1 MIVTDFQ
8 QSHKFT
14 RESEDSHMHWRE
26 KAFQECIGISLSPL
40 LLLIIT
46 RQDSYLLKNP
56 GSAILKICVPL
67 GKLPY
72 HPNAT
77 GKNEWECKGTP
88 WMANSL
94 TPISG
99 VFYVEVHL
107 GSLGWWWL
115 FDSSGWSTGAHGLGQ
130 KLPPIKEDHLFLW
143 RRERQKRQA
152 MLSTEI
158 WKSSWFLLDPSGV
171 ASWRSWNF
179 QS

>member
-8 QSHKFT
+8 QAHKFT

-77 GKNEWECKGTP
+77 GENEWDVKALRGWQIRLHLFQVCFMLRFILAASGGDD
-88 WMANSL
+88 SL
-94 TPISG
+94 IPQDDLRELTDLDRSFRPSRRTTYFCGGGRGRKDRQCWALRFGRVLGSCWI
-99 VFYVEVHL
+99 HL
-107 GSLGWWWL
+107 G
-115 FDSSGWSTGAHGLGQ
+115 
-130 KLPPIKEDHLFLW
+130 
-143 RRERQKRQA
+143 
-152 MLSTEI
+152 
-158 WKSSWFLLDPSGV
+158 
-171 ASWRSWNF
+171 
-179 QS
+179 